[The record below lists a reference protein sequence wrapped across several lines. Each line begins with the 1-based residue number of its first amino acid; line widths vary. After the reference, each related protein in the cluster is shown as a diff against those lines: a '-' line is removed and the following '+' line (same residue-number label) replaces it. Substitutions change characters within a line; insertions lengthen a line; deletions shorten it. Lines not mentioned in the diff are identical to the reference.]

1 MQIRSLFLAGL
12 LLGCV
17 NLVYAQDIATAQ
29 TSSLQVEQ
37 TSSATRDFIIF
48 YDRALTNAPEL
59 IVASQKLGAE
69 LLYEYKNFNAIAVHI
84 PEHLDLSTREK
95 QLAQLNGVLQVN
107 PSQMMQLH

>member
-17 NLVYAQDIATAQ
+17 NQASAQDIATAQ

-37 TSSATRDFIIF
+37 ASSATHDFIIF
-48 YDRALTNAPEL
+48 YDRTLTNAPQL

-69 LLYEYKNFNAIAVHI
+69 LLYEYQNFNAIAVHI
-84 PEHLDLSTREK
+84 PEHLDLSTRV
-95 QLAQLNGVLQVN
+95 AQLNGVLQVN
-107 PSQMMQLH
+107 PSQMMLLH